1 MKIIIKG
8 TNLELTESLK
18 AYVEEKVGHLEHYS
32 EEILEARVE
41 LEVSAH
47 HQKGFFRC
55 EVNLDVPQKYVLRAE
70 STGPD
75 LYAAIDAVL
84 EEWNKRNPEP
94 LREVLLKGQVR
105 YAEQTRKKI
114 MPPNCDNQGYY
125 KDMLICQPDGLCG
138 RIKNPVQYA
147 KRRAFLANLQKE
159 ESENDVKTMRSHLTE
174 EQKEMRK
181 KFREGKKEKGEEG
194 RAGER

>member
-75 LYAAIDAVL
+75 LYAAIDAVIPKL
-84 EEWNKRNPEP
+84 
-94 LREVLLKGQVR
+94 
-105 YAEQTRKKI
+105 
-114 MPPNCDNQGYY
+114 
-125 KDMLICQPDGLCG
+125 
-138 RIKNPVQYA
+138 
-147 KRRAFLANLQKE
+147 KE
-159 ESENDVKTMRSHLTE
+159 EIEKNK
-174 EQKEMRK
+174 
-181 KFREGKKEKGEEG
+181 GKKRDKDRRLRRYLKSIFAWGSRDG
-194 RAGER
+194 APPKKR